1 MNVKAV
7 CKSDSL
13 ALCQIGSDVLFEN
26 ISLLLIG
33 SKYHDNISFFG
44 SFGSCI
50 NFKAEFLYMIPLLA
64 ALIKTDDNFYT
75 AVTKI
80 ESVSVS
86 LTAVADDG
94 NGFSIELID
103 VTVSLIIN
111 FWHFKDL
118 HKKLFKIYIMKF
130 A

>member
-1 MNVKAV
+1 
-7 CKSDSL
+7 
-13 ALCQIGSDVLFEN
+13 
-26 ISLLLIG
+26 
-33 SKYHDNISFFG
+33 
-44 SFGSCI
+44 
-50 NFKAEFLYMIPLLA
+50 MIPLLA

-86 LTAVADDG
+86 LTAVADDSD
-94 NGFSIELID
+94 GFSVELID